1 METIRVIKK
10 NGLNQIVTDQVRQI
24 HGIRLNPIDKPA
36 YVELRESA
44 PRKIV
49 FEYPHSKEQIGSVRS
64 ANGKFTVEFGRV
76 SGRIK
81 MVIPQQNHIS
91 DTDIFELSQS
101 IRAVGTGVRFKL
113 NVKSQMVM
121 VGKLLPELSL
131 KDQETVP

>member
-10 NGLNQIVTDQVRQI
+10 NDLNEIVTDQVRQI

-44 PRKIV
+44 PRKMV
-49 FEYPHSKEQIGSVRS
+49 FEYPHSKEQVGSVRS

-81 MVIPQQNHIS
+81 MGIPQQNHIS

-101 IRAVGTGVRFKL
+101 IRAVGTSVRFKF
-113 NVKSQMVM
+113 NVESQMVM

-131 KDQETVP
+131 